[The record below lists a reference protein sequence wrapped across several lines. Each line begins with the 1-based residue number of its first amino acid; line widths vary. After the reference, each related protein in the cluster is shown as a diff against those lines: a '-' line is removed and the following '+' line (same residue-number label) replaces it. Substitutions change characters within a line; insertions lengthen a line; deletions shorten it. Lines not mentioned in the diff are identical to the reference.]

1 MIDKIYV
8 FDDII
13 DKESQNILEEYFL
26 TKDSLFK
33 KNNNILY
40 LGDAVYMPQSVI
52 VPNRLNSNID
62 IILKTIEDTAIKKI
76 GKTILKNYRYKI
88 NKLEVVDNDFD
99 DIMSLH
105 IDRYEEHIS
114 IVYYV
119 NDTDGDTCLYDI
131 DSSDLKNWQS
141 LVRDRKF
148 EKFKFKQHI
157 SPKKGRVVIFNGLLP
172 HHSTYPTITDRY
184 VVNFNTVINTAPTSL
199 F

>member
-1 MIDKIYV
+1 MIDRIYV

-26 TKDSLFK
+26 TNDSLFK
-33 KNNNILY
+33 KNNNIQY
-40 LGDAVYMPQSVI
+40 FGDEVYMPQSVI
-52 VPNRLNSNID
+52 VPNKLHSNID
-62 IILKTIEDTAIKKI
+62 IILKTIEDNSIKKI

-119 NDTDGDTCLYDI
+119 NDTDGDTCLYEI

-148 EKFKFKQHI
+148 EKFKFKQHV

-184 VVNFNTVINTAPTSL
+184 VVNFNTVIDTKPTSL

>member
-119 NDTDGDTCLYDI
+119 NDTDGNTCIYDI
-131 DSSDLKNWQS
+131 DLSDLEKWQLLVKN
-141 LVRDRKF
+141 RKF
-148 EKFKFKQHI
+148 EKFKFKQQI

-172 HHSTYPTITDRY
+172 HHSSYPTVVDRY
-184 VVNFNTVINTAPTSL
+184 VVNFNTVIKSNPSSL

>member
-1 MIDKIYV
+1 MIDRIYV

-26 TKDSLFK
+26 TNDSLFK
-33 KNNNILY
+33 KNNNIQY
-40 LGDAVYMPQSVI
+40 FGDEVYMPQSVI
-52 VPNRLNSNID
+52 VPKNLDSNID

-119 NDTDGDTCLYDI
+119 NDTDGDTCLYEI

-148 EKFKFKQHI
+148 EKFKFRQQV

-184 VVNFNTVINTAPTSL
+184 VVNFNTVIDTKPTSL